1 MDNDLIAG
9 LGFVVLFVL
18 MLLRVPVGI
27 AMAIVGIGGF
37 ASLSGIDPAL
47 RLVALSP
54 IRNATDFAFGLIPLF
69 ILMGAF
75 ASASGMS
82 RELFRA
88 GNAWLGHRRGGLS
101 LATLA
106 ACSGFA
112 AICGSSVATS
122 ATMAKVALPEMR
134 DYGYSSSIS
143 TGVIAAGGTL
153 GILIPPSVVLAV
165 YGIITQQDIGRLF
178 IAAFIPGLL
187 AVAMY
192 MITVQIIAWLNPE
205 AVPAGFRAS
214 WRERI
219 ASLRNVWA
227 VALVF
232 FFVIGGIYGGVF
244 TPTEAAGMGA
254 AGAFLIA
261 VVRRSLT
268 PRQTLDCLMESVRT
282 TGAVFTILIGAL
294 LFGVFLA
301 ITQTPQ
307 KLTDLLLALPIGPYG
322 ILLLLLLFYLIL
334 GCLMDSLAMIILTVP
349 IIFPAIVDLGFDP
362 VWFGVVVVMTVELG
376 LITPPFGLN
385 VFVIRGVASDV
396 KLSTIYRG
404 VAPFIVTDVLRILLL
419 VAFPSIVLFLPDT
432 MG

>member
-1 MDNDLIAG
+1 MDNDVTAG
-9 LGFVVLFVL
+9 LGFVALILL
-18 MLLRVPVGI
+18 MVLRVPIGI
-27 AMAIVGIGGF
+27 AMGIVGIGGF
-37 ASLSGIDPAL
+37 AMLSGVGPAL
-47 RLVALSP
+47 QLLSLSP
-54 IRNATDFAFGLIPLF
+54 IRNATDFAFGLIPMF
-69 ILMGAF
+69 VLMGVF

-82 RELFRA
+82 SELFRA

-101 LATLA
+101 MATLA
-106 ACSGFA
+106 ACAGFA
-112 AICGSSVATS
+112 AICGSSVATA

-134 DYGYSSSIS
+134 RYGYSTSVA
-143 TGVIAAGGTL
+143 TGVIGAGGTL

-178 IAAFIPGLL
+178 IAALIPGVL

-192 MITVQIIAWLNPE
+192 MTTVQIIAWVKRD
-205 AVPAGFRAS
+205 AVPAGDAVP

-219 ASLRNVWA
+219 SSLGNVWA

-232 FFVIGGIYGGVF
+232 VFVIGGIYGGIF

-254 AGAFLIA
+254 GGTFLIA
-261 VVRRSLT
+261 VARRSLT
-268 PRQTLDCLMESVRT
+268 GRQIIDCLIESVRT
-282 TGAVFTILIGAL
+282 TGALFTILIGAL

-307 KLTDLLLALPIGPYG
+307 KLTDLLLALPVGPYG
-322 ILLLLLLFYLIL
+322 ILLILLLFYVIL

-349 IIFPAIVDLGFDP
+349 VIFPAIVDLGFDP
-362 VWFGVVVVMTVELG
+362 IWFGVIVVMTVELG

-385 VFVIRGVASDV
+385 VFVIRGVARDV
-396 KLSTIYRG
+396 NLATIYRG
-404 VAPFIVTDVLRILLL
+404 VAPFILTDIIRILLL
-419 VAFPSIVLFLPDT
+419 VAFPAIVMFLPNT

>member
-1 MDNDLIAG
+1 M
-9 LGFVVLFVL
+9 
-18 MLLRVPVGI
+18 
-27 AMAIVGIGGF
+27 
-37 ASLSGIDPAL
+37 
-47 RLVALSP
+47 
-54 IRNATDFAFGLIPLF
+54 
-69 ILMGAF
+69 
-75 ASASGMS
+75 
-82 RELFRA
+82 
-88 GNAWLGHRRGGLS
+88 
-101 LATLA
+101 
-106 ACSGFA
+106 
-112 AICGSSVATS
+112 
-122 ATMAKVALPEMR
+122 
-134 DYGYSSSIS
+134 
-143 TGVIAAGGTL
+143 
-153 GILIPPSVVLAV
+153 VLAV

-192 MITVQIIAWLNPE
+192 MTTVQIIAWFNPD
-205 AVPAGFRAS
+205 AVPAGVRAS

-261 VVRRSLT
+261 VIRRSLT
-268 PRQTLDCLMESVRT
+268 LRQTLDCLIESVRT

-362 VWFGVVVVMTVELG
+362 IWFGVVVVMTVELG

-385 VFVIRGVASDV
+385 VFVIRGVARDV
-396 KLSTIYRG
+396 RLSTIYRG